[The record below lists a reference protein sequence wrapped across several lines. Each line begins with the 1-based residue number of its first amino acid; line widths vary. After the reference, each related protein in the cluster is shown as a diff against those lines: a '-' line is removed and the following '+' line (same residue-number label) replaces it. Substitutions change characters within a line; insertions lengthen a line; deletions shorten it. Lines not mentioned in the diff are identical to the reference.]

1 MKDGSLIPRFGRA
14 RRDPSLAV
22 LEGFHPLKH
31 ALRFGARLLE
41 VVTSDDQELERLAQ
55 ELAPDVHDEIR
66 ALARTVDQAIF
77 SQLSPFAPSTGVISL
92 AERPAV
98 DLSAV
103 LDDQRASPIVLL
115 ENPRDLGNMGA
126 CVRVAA
132 AADIAG
138 VLSTGSH
145 DPFVPTFD
153 IFAKPITI
161 GAESWIATDVFVA
174 PGVTIGP
181 GALIAARSAV
191 FTNIPPAT
199 IARGTPAKVIGPRTM
214 KTPQDG

>member
-1 MKDGSLIPRFGRA
+1 MTTTQPAKFQDLKSFKLPANFRGRPAWYVQSWWIIQSTLFGCSPQMFYA
-14 RRDPSLAV
+14 WRRWL
-22 LEGFHPLKH
+22 LR
-31 ALRFGARLLE
+31 RFGAKIGE
-41 VVTSDDQELERLAQ
+41 
-55 ELAPDVHDEIR
+55 
-66 ALARTVDQAIF
+66 
-77 SQLSPFAPSTGVISL
+77 GVIIRPTARLTFPWKVTIGDHAWIGDHVVLYSL
-92 AERPAV
+92 GEITIGPNAV
-98 DLSAV
+98 IS
-103 LDDQRASPIVLL
+103 QKSYI
-115 ENPRDLGNMGA
+115 
-126 CVRVAA
+126 C
-132 AADIAG
+132 
-138 VLSTGSH
+138 TGSH

-153 IFAKPITI
+153 IFAKPISI